1 MNNTNYKREKDFGIV
16 FIVIF
21 TLLLLYSFFFNDQ
34 KYLIIFLVFLFII
47 ATSTFIKPGFLRIPS
62 ILWLDFAKIVS
73 KITNPIIFSLIFLAH
88 FIPSLQEAML
98 RGWEIL
104 ELASDYFWIIILT
117 IVGGSFGSSSI
128 TKFIKRK

>member
-21 TLLLLYSFFFNDQ
+21 TLLSLYSFFFNDQ
-34 KYLIIFLVFLFII
+34 KYLIIFLVFLFIM

-73 KITNPIIFSLIFLAH
+73 KITNPIIFSLIFVTL
-88 FIPSLQEAML
+88 FSTL
-98 RGWEIL
+98 G
-104 ELASDYFWIIILT
+104 IILRVFRIDLLNQKILKEKKT
-117 IVGGSFGSSSI
+117 YWQAKKV
-128 TKFIKRK
+128 IKTSVNNQF

>member
-73 KITNPIIFSLIFLAH
+73 KITNPIIFSLIFVTL
-88 FIPSLQEAML
+88 FSTLGIIFRIFRIDLLNQKILKEKKTY
-98 RGWEIL
+98 WQTKKVIKTNDEI
-104 ELASDYFWIIILT
+104 
-117 IVGGSFGSSSI
+117 
-128 TKFIKRK
+128 

>member
-21 TLLLLYSFFFNDQ
+21 TLLSLYSFFFNDQ
-34 KYLIIFLVFLFII
+34 KYLIIFLVFLFIM

-73 KITNPIIFSLIFLAH
+73 KITNPIIFSLIFVTL
-88 FIPSLQEAML
+88 FSTLGIIFRIFRIDLLNQK
-98 RGWEIL
+98 IL
-104 ELASDYFWIIILT
+104 KEKKTYWQ
-117 IVGGSFGSSSI
+117 
-128 TKFIKRK
+128 TKKVIKTSVNNQF

>member
-21 TLLLLYSFFFNDQ
+21 TLLSLYSFFFNDQ
-34 KYLIIFLVFLFII
+34 KYLIIFLVFLFIM

-73 KITNPIIFSLIFLAH
+73 KITNPIIFSLIFVTL
-88 FIPSLQEAML
+88 FSTLGIIFRIFRKDLLNQK
-98 RGWEIL
+98 IL
-104 ELASDYFWIIILT
+104 KEKKTYWQ
-117 IVGGSFGSSSI
+117 
-128 TKFIKRK
+128 TKKVIKTSVNNQF

>member
-73 KITNPIIFSLIFLAH
+73 KITNPIIFSLIFVTL
-88 FIPSLQEAML
+88 FSTLGIIFRIFRIDLLNQK
-98 RGWEIL
+98 IL
-104 ELASDYFWIIILT
+104 KEKKTYWQ
-117 IVGGSFGSSSI
+117 
-128 TKFIKRK
+128 TKKVIKTSVNNQF

>member
-34 KYLIIFLVFLFII
+34 KYLITFLIFLFIM

-73 KITNPIIFSLIFLAH
+73 KITNPIIFSLIFVTL
-88 FIPSLQEAML
+88 FSTLGIIFRIFRIDLLNQK
-98 RGWEIL
+98 IL
-104 ELASDYFWIIILT
+104 KEKKTYWQ
-117 IVGGSFGSSSI
+117 
-128 TKFIKRK
+128 TKKAIKTSVNNQF

>member
-73 KITNPIIFSLIFLAH
+73 KITNPIIFSLIFVTL
-88 FIPSLQEAML
+88 FSTLGIIFRIFRIDLLNQK
-98 RGWEIL
+98 IL
-104 ELASDYFWIIILT
+104 KEKKTYWQ
-117 IVGGSFGSSSI
+117 
-128 TKFIKRK
+128 TKKAIKTSVNNQF